1 MVRIGMA
8 YARALPICATNPAN
22 FVQPHFHAAHDEMC
36 GMAQAA
42 YGESED
48 RRVSSPEAWLKP
60 AEAMEDAFSDLPE
73 AIRNT
78 LVVAQRCA
86 FMAPKRKPILPS
98 LAGDRE
104 GEAAQLAQDARDG
117 LDARLAHYP
126 DMTDEER
133 QAYVERQIGRAHV

>member
-1 MVRIGMA
+1 MRISDWSSDVCSSD
-8 YARALPICATNPAN
+8 L
-22 FVQPHFHAAHDEMC
+22 FVEPNFHAAHDAMLC
-36 GMAQAA
+36 IAQSA
-42 YGESED
+42 YVESED

-104 GEAAQLAQDARDG
+104 GEAAQLKADAQDRKST
-117 LDARLAHYP
+117 R
-126 DMTDEER
+126 
-133 QAYVERQIGRAHV
+133 